1 MIQLRLYWFSVF
13 SSTDFVSALFS
24 GVESSSVC
32 LSRPIYSAC
41 SVCSALVPPRA
52 VPVQLV
58 EAILC
63 VQYIQL
69 VQYAWR
75 VYFICLVQYASRVQ
89 YIHGVQCLVLAG
101 GLARRRP
108 QRRTSHGATLADPRR
123 LGGSLEHSPLGPA
136 SVWRP
141 WKRPRGVV
149 TQISDSQPWF

>member
-1 MIQLRLYWFSVF
+1 MLLSAVEF
-13 SSTDFVSALFS
+13 SS
-24 GVESSSVC
+24 GC

-41 SVCSALVPPRA
+41 SECSALIPPRA

-108 QRRTSHGATLADPRR
+108 RSPKSHAATLTD
-123 LGGSLEHSPLGPA
+123 PLGVGVKPETLPA
-136 SVWRP
+136 RP
-141 WKRPRGVV
+141 KRVLR
-149 TQISDSQPWF
+149 SQAFGKSFLKVLCER